1 MIAEI
6 LCIGTEILIG
16 DIVNTNAT
24 YISKRLSENGFDVF
38 YHSVC
43 GDNPKRLENEVKQ
56 ALSKCDLLVTT
67 GGLGPTYDDITVS
80 VCAKSLGVECEQNKQ
95 VEQTIRAYFEKSGR
109 VMTENNLKQA
119 FLPKGCVVFQNE
131 WGTAPGVCFEKD
143 GKVVVMLP
151 GPPREM
157 KPMLEKY
164 VLPHLSRYTDHVLFS
179 SNVNI
184 IGIGESAVEE
194 KLYELMTK
202 SKNPTVALYVNDGE
216 VRVRVTASGKN
227 ADEAKELV
235 FDCVEKIKN
244 VLGKFVYDVDSPSPA
259 HSLVKLLKRSGAKI
273 STAESC
279 TGGLLSSAITSVP
292 GASEVFGFGVCSYA
306 NEAKQA
312 LLGVDETTL
321 SKFGA
326 VSDIVAMQMAKGI
339 RELSCSDIALSLTG
353 IAGPDGGSDEK
364 PVGLVYLGVAT
375 RDKLYAKKLL
385 LGLHT
390 SPDREYIR
398 SLAVK
403 NAIKT
408 AIDEVMEFTY
418 DRT

>member
-1 MIAEI
+1 M
-6 LCIGTEILIG
+6 
-16 DIVNTNAT
+16 
-24 YISKRLSENGFDVF
+24 
-38 YHSVC
+38 
-43 GDNPKRLENEVKQ
+43 
-56 ALSKCDLLVTT
+56 
-67 GGLGPTYDDITVS
+67 
-80 VCAKSLGVECEQNKQ
+80 
-95 VEQTIRAYFEKSGR
+95 
-109 VMTENNLKQA
+109 
-119 FLPKGCVVFQNE
+119 
-131 WGTAPGVCFEKD
+131 
-143 GKVVVMLP
+143 
-151 GPPREM
+151 
-157 KPMLEKY
+157 
-164 VLPHLSRYTDHVLFS
+164 
-179 SNVNI
+179 
-184 IGIGESAVEE
+184 
-194 KLYELMTK
+194 
-202 SKNPTVALYVNDGE
+202 
-216 VRVRVTASGKN
+216 
-227 ADEAKELV
+227 
-235 FDCVEKIKN
+235 
-244 VLGKFVYDVDSPSPA
+244 
-259 HSLVKLLKRSGAKI
+259 
-273 STAESC
+273 
-279 TGGLLSSAITSVP
+279 
-292 GASEVFGFGVCSYA
+292 FGFGVCSYA